1 LAAHRVEWLSVEN
14 PHAPPNSTDAE
25 SSPPQPSL
33 LVTDRTGSL
42 LFSAADH
49 PPMVWA
55 SVYSGTLRLARVPII
70 PGSVP
75 VQQLQLPDDAVRLQ
89 AEGQLQLLQSELVD
103 VVALRAVTVAAARA
117 AAKRSDWQT
126 ANERMAEA
134 RKSSAPQP
142 FVDRVAAIRVAA
154 LTASRQK
161 VDRTTEQRVI
171 QMCDETLE
179 LVRRYLDEDRLRLVQ
194 EELDELQAVE
204 KQETAPER
212 APRDPR
218 VHAATAPPTTAPAA
232 APPPPPTKAAPKIGF

>member
-1 LAAHRVEWLSVEN
+1 VR
-14 PHAPPNSTDAE
+14 PN
-25 SSPPQPSL
+25 L
-33 LVTDRTGSL
+33 VVTDRSGSVT
-42 LFSAADH
+42 FSAVEH
-49 PPMVWA
+49 PPLLWA

-70 PGSVP
+70 PGSAP
-75 VQQLQLPDDAVRLQ
+75 VLQLQLPDDAVRLQ

-126 ANERMAEA
+126 VDEKLAEA
-134 RKSSAPQP
+134 RKVSAPQP
-142 FVDRVAAIRVAA
+142 FVDRVAAVRLTA

-194 EELDELQAVE
+194 EELDELRAAE
-204 KQETAPER
+204 KQASS
-212 APRDPR
+212 
-218 VHAATAPPTTAPAA
+218 
-232 APPPPPTKAAPKIGF
+232 